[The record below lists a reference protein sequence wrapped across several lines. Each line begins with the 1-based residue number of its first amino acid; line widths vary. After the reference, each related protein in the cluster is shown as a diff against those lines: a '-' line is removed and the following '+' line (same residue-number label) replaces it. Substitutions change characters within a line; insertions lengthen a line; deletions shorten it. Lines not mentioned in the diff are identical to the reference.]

1 MRRRLILTSL
11 FVALMCAAPARAAT
25 ISFDDLTDQGGGLFT
40 VNMNI
45 ADVVDLFTFNLDL
58 IYDPSLVSFSGTA
71 GTFLSSAAPTVTVDD
86 GSGGLIDIAG
96 SFVDALPADASL
108 GTSGLVFGSIFGY
121 ANGATGAGLLATLQF
136 QLLTTGVV
144 TIEFANALLFDS
156 AEPFGNLID
165 AQLATTSLTLGEEAP
180 TPIPE
185 PSTLLLMGVGLASLA
200 RRRFGRG

>member
-45 ADVVDLFTFNLDL
+45 ADVVDLFTFSLDL
-58 IYDPSLVSFSGTA
+58 IYDPSLVSFSGIE
-71 GTFLSSAAPTVTVDD
+71 GTFLSAVAPAATVDD
-86 GSGGLIDIAG
+86 GFGGLIDIG
-96 SFVDALPADASL
+96 TVFDALPADAGL
-108 GTSGLVFGSIFGY
+108 GLPGFVFGTIAGY
-121 ANGATGAGLLATLQF
+121 ADGATGAGLLATLQF

-185 PSTLLLMGVGLASLA
+185 PSTLLLMGVGLAGLA
-200 RRRFGRG
+200 RRRFRRG